1 MGEHF
6 KIAVIGSGPGGLSAA
21 ARAAEHDVSHI
32 LVERAPHCSDT
43 IFKYQKGKFVMA
55 TPDVLP
61 LRSSLSFEAGT
72 RERVLE
78 AWDEGVAGL
87 GVNLRLNTEVT
98 GIRLENG
105 AFDISLADQDPI
117 TADHVVLAIGL
128 QGNLRKMGVP
138 GAEEHLVQYQLDD
151 PKEYMDETIL
161 VIGAGDAAIE
171 NAVALAEQNNVTI
184 VNRRGEFARAKTGN
198 LSLITKSIDDGVLQ
212 CMYNSSP
219 IRVEPDRIVLKT
231 EDGEAE
237 VKCDR
242 VIARLGAFPPRKF
255 VEDCGIAFSSD
266 DRAALPEL
274 GSHYDSNVPGLH
286 IIGALG
292 GFPLIKQA
300 MNQGYEVVEYIL
312 GNDIKPADEPLLE
325 EKFKVIGDGVSVD
338 QVLATIRENVPLLSE
353 LTSIQLREFLSD
365 STIHSKRAGE
375 TIFKRNDYT
384 NSFFTIIE
392 GTVEIAVDPE
402 KPDDRVTLGTGEFFG
417 EIGLISGRRR
427 SATVTSGTASFLIE
441 TPRRS
446 VIKLMNSVN
455 SVKRRMDE
463 VAVARQIQTQLAPDV
478 SMEDLAEIV
487 HSATIEQFSASEI
500 LMKEGEPGDSLHL
513 IRSGSVTIS
522 RNIGGR
528 DVVLSYVTAGNY
540 IGEMAL
546 LSNAPRAATV
556 RAAVAAE
563 TVKIDGAAFMSLL
576 SARPDLRRQIETKLQ
591 SRLIDNVAMESRP
604 EAGSIIDYLVGEG
617 IGEATDVLLIDDA
630 LCIHCYN
637 CEKACAATHGGT
649 SRLDLEAGPT
659 LATLHVPT
667 SCRHCEH
674 PHCMTDCPSDSIHRA
689 PNGEVY
695 INDNCIGCGNCQR
708 NCPYGVIRM
717 SAGGA
722 SKPGLLMS
730 LLFGLG
736 EQPET
741 NGSAETG
748 QGDGAQKTAVK
759 CDMCKDIRGGAAC
772 VRQCPTGAALR
783 VSPQDFLS
791 IVSLGK

>member
-6 KIAVIGSGPGGLSAA
+6 KIAAIGSGPGGLSAA

-32 LVERAPHCSDT
+32 LIERAPHCSDT

-55 TPDVLP
+55 TPNLLP
-61 LRSSLSFEAGT
+61 LRSSLTFEAGT

-78 AWDEGVAGL
+78 AWDEEVAGL

-98 GIRLENG
+98 GIHRQNG
-105 AFDISLADQDPI
+105 TFDISLAGQDPI

-128 QGNLRKMGVP
+128 QGNLRQMGVP
-138 GAEEHLVQYQLDD
+138 GADEHLVQYQLDD

-171 NAVALAEQNNVTI
+171 NAVALAEQNNVII
-184 VNRRGEFARAKTGN
+184 VNRRGEFARAKEGN
-198 LSLITKSIDDGVLQ
+198 LNLITKSIDDGVLQ

-219 IRVEPDRIVLKT
+219 IRVEPDRLILKT

-242 VIARLGAFPPRKF
+242 VIARLGADPPRKF
-255 VEDCGIAFSSD
+255 VEACGIAFSSD

-274 GSHYDSNVPGLH
+274 GSHYDSNVEGLF

-325 EKFKVIGDGVSVD
+325 EKFKVLGDRVSVD
-338 QVLATIRENVPLLSE
+338 QVLTTIRENVPLLSA

-365 STIHSKRAGE
+365 STIHAKQPGE
-375 TIFKRNDYT
+375 TVFKRNDYT

-392 GTVEIAVDPE
+392 GTVEIEVDPE
-402 KPDDRVTLGTGEFFG
+402 NPDDRVTLGAGEFFG

-427 SATVTSGTASFLIE
+427 SATVISGTASFLIE

-446 VIKLMNSVN
+446 VIKLMNSVA
-455 SVKRRMDE
+455 SVKRTMDE

-487 HSATIEQFSASEI
+487 HGATIEQFSASEI

-522 RNIGGR
+522 RNIGGHE
-528 DVVLSYVTAGNY
+528 VVLSYVTAGNY

-546 LSNAPRAATV
+546 LSDAPRAATV
-556 RAAVAAE
+556 RAAVATE

-576 SARPDLRRQIETKLQ
+576 DSRPDLRRQIESKLQ

-604 EAGSIIDYLVGEG
+604 EAGSVIDYLIGEG
-617 IGEATDVLLIDDA
+617 IGEATDVLLIDDS

-637 CEKACAATHGGT
+637 CEKACAATHDGT

-659 LATLHVPT
+659 MATLHVPT

-695 INDNCIGCGNCQR
+695 INDDCIGCGNCQR

-722 SKPGLLMS
+722 STPGLLMS
-730 LLFGLG
+730 LFFGIGDRSETDGSG
-736 EQPET
+736 E
-741 NGSAETG
+741 SG
-748 QGDGAQKTAVK
+748 QAGGTHKTAVK
-759 CDMCKDIRGGAAC
+759 CDMCKDIQGGAAC
-772 VRQCPTGAALR
+772 VRQCPTGAAIR

>member
-32 LVERAPHCSDT
+32 LLERAPHCSDT

-55 TPDVLP
+55 TPNLLP
-61 LRSSLSFEAGT
+61 LRSSLAFEAGS

-98 GIRLENG
+98 GIQRQNG
-105 AFDISLADQDPI
+105 TFDIGLANQDSI

-171 NAVALAEQNNVTI
+171 NAVALAEQNNVII
-184 VNRRGEFARAKTGN
+184 VNRRGEFARAKEGN
-198 LSLITKSIDDGVLQ
+198 LNLITKSIDDGLLQ

-219 IRVEPDRIVLKT
+219 IKVEPDRLILKT

-242 VIARLGAFPPRKF
+242 VIARLGAFPPRTF
-255 VEDCGIAFSSD
+255 VEACGITFSSD
-266 DRAALPEL
+266 DRTALPEL
-274 GSHYDSNVPGLH
+274 GSHYDSNVEGLF

-292 GFPLIKQA
+292 GFPLIKSA

-325 EKFKVIGDGVSVD
+325 EKFKVIGDQVSVD
-338 QVLATIRENVPLLSE
+338 EVLATIRKNVPMLSE

-365 STIHSKRAGE
+365 STIHAKRPGD
-375 TIFKRNDYT
+375 TIFERNDYT
-384 NSFFTIIE
+384 NSFFTILE
-392 GTVEIAVDPE
+392 GAVDIIVDPE
-402 KPDDRVTLGTGEFFG
+402 KPDEPVTLGTGQFFG
-417 EIGLISGRRR
+417 EIGLLSGRRR
-427 SATVTSGTASFLIE
+427 SATVKSGTQSILIE

-446 VIKLMNSVN
+446 VIKLMNSVA
-455 SVKRRMDE
+455 SVKRTMDE

-487 HSATIEQFSASEI
+487 HGATIEQFSASEI

-528 DVVLSYVTAGNY
+528 EVVLSYVTAGNY

-546 LSNAPRAATV
+546 LSDAPRAATV
-556 RAAVAAE
+556 RAAVATE
-563 TVKIDGAAFMSLL
+563 TVKIDGAAFLSLL
-576 SARPDLRRQIETKLQ
+576 DSRPDLRRQIESKLQ

-617 IGEATDVLLIDDA
+617 IGEATDVLLIDES

-659 LATLHVPT
+659 FATIHVPT

-695 INDNCIGCGNCQR
+695 INDTCIGCGNCQR

-717 SAGGA
+717 AAAGP
-722 SKPGLLMS
+722 SEPSLLMS
-730 LLFGLG
+730 LLFGSG
-736 EQPET
+736 DGPDAA
-741 NGSAETG
+741 GSGGTG
-748 QGDGAQKTAVK
+748 QDGGARKSAIK
-759 CDMCKDIRGGAAC
+759 CDMCKDISGGPAC
-772 VRQCPTGAALR
+772 VRHCPTGAASR
-783 VSPQDFLS
+783 VSPRDFLS
-791 IVSLGK
+791 IVSLRN